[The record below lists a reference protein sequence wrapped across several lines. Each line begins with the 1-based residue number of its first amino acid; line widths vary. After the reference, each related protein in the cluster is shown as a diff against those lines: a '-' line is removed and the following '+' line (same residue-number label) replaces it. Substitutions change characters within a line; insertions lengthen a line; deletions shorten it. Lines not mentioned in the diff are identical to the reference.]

1 MYKDKKYIESF
12 VKTKL
17 GSTKDNIFTFR
28 VFDAESKT
36 EFANNSLNSP
46 KKGNCFRVGIRAQVG
61 LDSLKNPMQ
70 TKNLMLLSL

>member
-12 VKTKL
+12 EEKKL

-46 KKGNCFRVGIRAQVG
+46 KTGKLF
-61 LDSLKNPMQ
+61 
-70 TKNLMLLSL
+70 